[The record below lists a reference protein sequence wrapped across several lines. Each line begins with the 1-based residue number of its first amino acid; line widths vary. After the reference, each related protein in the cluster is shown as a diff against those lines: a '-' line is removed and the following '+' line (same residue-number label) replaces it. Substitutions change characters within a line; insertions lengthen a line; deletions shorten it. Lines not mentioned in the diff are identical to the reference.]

1 MLPFAIGS
9 RTFPFEAHVIQ
20 DLTSDV
26 ILGRN
31 FFQKFCDKIDFDE
44 DMIRFKHGEDPLP
57 FDYDPVNVDSGDC
70 SPEFVCSVHADT
82 SFIIP
87 AESEIIVL
95 GRLNAELPLKKIVCG
110 LVVPRNDLPHR
121 DSIFGA
127 SELVKVIEDGTIP
140 VRMVNPSARPVKIFR
155 KTRLGDFES
164 VEDRIETFQLSEAPE
179 EFTYS
184 FKTREKLS
192 QADYWEFPDLSYSV
206 LSGADKIKF
215 RGLFQSYRDVFA
227 FTDDQLGKTPLVQ
240 HVIDTGDALPIKQR
254 PYRTSPQ

>member
-1 MLPFAIGS
+1 
-9 RTFPFEAHVIQ
+9 
-20 DLTSDV
+20 
-26 ILGRN
+26 
-31 FFQKFCDKIDFDE
+31 
-44 DMIRFKHGEDPLP
+44 MIRFKHGEDPLP

-140 VRMVNPSARPVKIFR
+140 VRMVNPSARPVKIFG

-192 QADYWEFPDLSYSV
+192 RADYWEFPDLSYSV
-206 LSGADKIKF
+206 LSEADKIKF
-215 RGLFQSYRDVFA
+215 RGLFQSYSDVFA